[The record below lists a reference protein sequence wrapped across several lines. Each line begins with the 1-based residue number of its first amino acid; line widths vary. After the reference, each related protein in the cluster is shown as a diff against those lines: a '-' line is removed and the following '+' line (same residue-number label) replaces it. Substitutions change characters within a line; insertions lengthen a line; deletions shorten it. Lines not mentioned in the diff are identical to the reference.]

1 MKVRAVICACCGNQT
16 AQSESDDIPMREAP
30 DFDTRPGKPLRSTIS
45 SWVSRCG
52 TCSFCSA
59 DLTHIH
65 EGGPLAVRSPEY
77 QSLLRNESL
86 NSKAREFRC
95 YSYVLEHAGLFADS
109 GWSALHAAWTCDDV
123 GDIAGSIDCRMQ
135 AIALWRRGK
144 ESGENFSED
153 LASEYA
159 LAADVYRRAGQF
171 EHAVIAVSEG
181 LDLDDLDPTME
192 VMLRKQKS
200 FVEAR
205 DANRH
210 FLED

>member
-1 MKVRAVICACCGNQT
+1 
-16 AQSESDDIPMREAP
+16 
-30 DFDTRPGKPLRSTIS
+30 
-45 SWVSRCG
+45 
-52 TCSFCSA
+52 
-59 DLTHIH
+59 
-65 EGGPLAVRSPEY
+65 
-77 QSLLRNESL
+77 
-86 NSKAREFRC
+86 
-95 YSYVLEHAGLFADS
+95 
-109 GWSALHAAWTCDDV
+109 
-123 GDIAGSIDCRMQ
+123 MQ

-144 ESGENFSED
+144 EAGENFSED

-159 LAADVYRRAGQF
+159 LAADVYRRVGQF

-210 FLED
+210 FLGEFE